1 MDLSWR
7 AAPPL
12 PAVGDAC
19 LEPRNSVAG
28 LSPRVFDGLGTVG
41 ELRPSM
47 TILDLDQLA
56 TVTGGRGGFAPRQQQ
71 QEQGAQQPQGDPA
84 QGGNF
89 LSGLDQFLSFFQS
102 DSFQQI
108 LGGLRGIVGQF
119 GGAQQQQPQQ
129 AQPQGDSAAQ

>member
-1 MDLSWR
+1 
-7 AAPPL
+7 
-12 PAVGDAC
+12 
-19 LEPRNSVAG
+19 
-28 LSPRVFDGLGTVG
+28 
-41 ELRPSM
+41 M

-56 TVTGGRGGFAPRQQQ
+56 TVTGGRGGGAPQQQ
-71 QEQGAQQPQGDPA
+71 QQQQAAQPQGDPA

-108 LGGLRGIVGQF
+108 LGGLRGMLGQF
-119 GGAQQQQPQQ
+119 GSAQQQPQQ

>member
-1 MDLSWR
+1 MASSAAVARGWR
-7 AAPPL
+7 
-12 PAVGDAC
+12 C
-19 LEPRNSVAG
+19 MLEPRNSVVG

-41 ELRPSM
+41 ELHPSM
-47 TILDLDQLA
+47 TILDLDQLT

-71 QEQGAQQPQGDPA
+71 QQQQQGAQPQGDPA
-84 QGGNF
+84 QGGDF

-108 LGGLRGIVGQF
+108 LGGLRGMLGQF
-119 GGAQQQQPQQ
+119 GGAQQQPQQ

>member
-1 MDLSWR
+1 
-7 AAPPL
+7 
-12 PAVGDAC
+12 
-19 LEPRNSVAG
+19 
-28 LSPRVFDGLGTVG
+28 
-41 ELRPSM
+41 M

-71 QEQGAQQPQGDPA
+71 QQQQPGQQQPQGDPA
-84 QGGNF
+84 QGGDF

-108 LGGLRGIVGQF
+108 LGGLRGMLGQF
-119 GGAQQQQPQQ
+119 GGAQQQQLQQ